1 MVDAERGSLRS
12 RPVSSDRGGPPL
24 PEELMAVQ
32 VGRRGSA
39 VVVSVSG
46 DVDVLTAPRLR
57 EALDRGLAEAVG
69 GPVVL
74 DLTGVSFLASR
85 GLSTILDAQREAGA
99 TTPLRVVV
107 DHARPV
113 IRPIQLS
120 GLDAVLTLFD
130 TVEEAVHGGP
140 EVDLRRDR

>member
-1 MVDAERGSLRS
+1 
-12 RPVSSDRGGPPL
+12 
-24 PEELMAVQ
+24 MAVD

-39 VVVSVSG
+39 VVVTVSG

-57 EALDRGLAEAVG
+57 DALDRGLAEADG
-69 GPVVL
+69 GPLVL
-74 DLTGVSFLASR
+74 DLTGVEFLASR
-85 GLSTILDAQREAGA
+85 GLSTIVVAHREGGA

-120 GLDAVLTLFD
+120 GLDAVLTLFES
-130 TVEEAVHGGP
+130 VEDALDGGP
-140 EVDLRRDR
+140 EVDVRRDR